1 MFDIALTLLAWGA
14 IAAMALVGVGV
25 LLLPVYFWTLYR
37 SGEELAQA
45 RADGLID

>member
-14 IAAMALVGVGV
+14 IAAMALVGV